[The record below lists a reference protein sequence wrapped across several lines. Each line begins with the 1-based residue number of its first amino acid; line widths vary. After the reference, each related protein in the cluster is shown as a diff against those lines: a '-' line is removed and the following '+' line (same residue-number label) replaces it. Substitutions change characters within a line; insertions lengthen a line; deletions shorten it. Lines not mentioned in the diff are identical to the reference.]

1 MYGNYYTVSFSE
13 KQEPGGGGE
22 GGYMGF
28 FEKYPNLYDYFM
40 LETYHGLTTSKPL
53 QLRCFQSG

>member
-28 FEKYPNLYDYFM
+28 FEKYPNLYDYFT
-40 LETYHGLTTSKPL
+40 LLIQNKNDLLLTLIATEI
-53 QLRCFQSG
+53 